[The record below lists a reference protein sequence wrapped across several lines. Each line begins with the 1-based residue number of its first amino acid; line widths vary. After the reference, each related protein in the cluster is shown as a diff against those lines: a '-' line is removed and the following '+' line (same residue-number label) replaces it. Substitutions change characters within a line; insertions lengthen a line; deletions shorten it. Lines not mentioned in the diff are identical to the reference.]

1 MNCTAN
7 VATCMKF
14 HFETEDDKEVEQR
27 GCWPTASCEQ
37 IKKDCDDADKRE
49 ANKIKDC
56 AVACCDTDLCN
67 KAFSVSID
75 MMLIVAAVLC
85 SLNLKLF

>member
-7 VATCMKF
+7 DATCMKF
-14 HFETEDDKEVEQR
+14 HFETEDDIEVEQR
-27 GCWPTASCEQ
+27 ACVSTAICDQ
-37 IKKDCDDADKRE
+37 IKKDCDDSEKRE
-49 ANKIKDC
+49 LNKIKNC

-85 SLNLKLF
+85 SLKLF